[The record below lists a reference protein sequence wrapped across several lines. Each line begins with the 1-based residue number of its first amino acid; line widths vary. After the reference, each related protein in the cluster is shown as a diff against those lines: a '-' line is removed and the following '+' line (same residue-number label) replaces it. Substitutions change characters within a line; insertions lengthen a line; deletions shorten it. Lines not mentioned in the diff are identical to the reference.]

1 MAQKITI
8 TPSVTKI
15 ILFVA
20 IGLIAAANIGVYF
33 LGRNIISENA
43 TALNELSK
51 ELKNQQAEIDKIES
65 IKSQMKKLEDIPG
78 IVAKTSAERKD
89 NRHQE
94 KIVELILKRYA
105 ELSGLHIKAISFD
118 ITSKTAQADK
128 EAVIVNVDF
137 ESPTSYTNVFRLIKL
152 TELSLPRIQ
161 ILNLQLSKAEA
172 NKQKEVTHD
181 DVNVNNIQLKI
192 YAK

>member
-94 KIVELILKRYA
+94 KIVEL
-105 ELSGLHIKAISFD
+105 
-118 ITSKTAQADK
+118 
-128 EAVIVNVDF
+128 
-137 ESPTSYTNVFRLIKL
+137 
-152 TELSLPRIQ
+152 SLNAT
-161 ILNLQLSKAEA
+161 LN
-172 NKQKEVTHD
+172 
-181 DVNVNNIQLKI
+181 
-192 YAK
+192 

>member
-51 ELKNQQAEIDKIES
+51 ELKNQQAEID
-65 IKSQMKKLEDIPG
+65 MKKLEAIPG

-89 NRHQE
+89 NRNQE

-172 NKQKEVTHD
+172 NKQKEVTPD

>member
-105 ELSGLHIKAISFD
+105 ELSGLRIKAISFD

-172 NKQKEVTHD
+172 NKQKEVTPD